1 MKKPLCSNSRLV
13 KDDLSNDFPNLPLE
27 ELLTQRERDVIQCI
41 SHDQNV
47 KMIANTLSISV
58 FTVQDH
64 IKHIKCKMDMHTP
77 GGIVAKAFREG
88 LIE

>member
-1 MKKPLCSNSRLV
+1 MNNPLYPHSHLV
-13 KDDLSNDFPNLPLE
+13 RDNLSNELLNLPLE
-27 ELLTQRERDVIQCI
+27 EALTLREREIIQLM

-47 KMIANTLSISV
+47 KMIASTLSISA

-64 IKHIKCKMDMHTP
+64 IKNIKNKMDMHTS
-77 GGIVAKAFREG
+77 GGIIAKAFREG